1 MYLIKLNKLKVKRVH
16 VIKMNLTASVV

>member
-1 MYLIKLNKLKVKRVH
+1 MYLIKLNKLKVKRAQ